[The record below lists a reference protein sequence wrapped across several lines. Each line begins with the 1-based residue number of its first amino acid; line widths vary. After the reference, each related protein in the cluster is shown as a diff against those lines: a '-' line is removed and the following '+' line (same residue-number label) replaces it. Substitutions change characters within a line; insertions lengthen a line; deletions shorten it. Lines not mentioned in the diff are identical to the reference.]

1 MTRIQAVFE
10 KLKEQSIDIFSILQ
24 ISESEYNDI
33 IKGAKELS
41 IAQINQLVKISDIS
55 LDFLCNGKAQTYF
68 DQQVLKYI
76 EQKKNELALKE
87 NKSSVCA
94 LLKDAGFNDVDV
106 DFISNS
112 SKDIK
117 INAYLLLRHNDAKL
131 FDFISSRFAMEEY
144 SCGGTNGVL
153 NRGGKNSSGYK
164 DWDAVKD
171 KLNAL
176 MGYSLSDYGFVY
188 FCKKDFDNLL
198 AKFINGGIIW
208 NSKAILYL
216 MDCGGV
222 ITTIGYDYK
231 THRESALVDVFQTK
245 LLRDYCERHI
255 DE

>member
-10 KLKEQSIDIFSILQ
+10 KLIEQSIDIFSILQ

-41 IAQINQLVKISDIS
+41 IMQANQLVKISNIS
-55 LDFLCNGKAQTYF
+55 LDFLSNGKVQTYF

-76 EQKKNELALKE
+76 EQKKNELTLKE
-87 NKSSVCA
+87 NKSIVCA

-112 SKDIK
+112 SNDIK
-117 INAYLLLRHNDAKL
+117 INAYLLLRHDNAKL
-131 FDFISSRFAMEEY
+131 FEFISSKFVMEEY
-144 SCGGTNGVL
+144 SCGDFNGVL
-153 NRGGKNSSGYK
+153 NRGGKNSEGYK
-164 DWDAVKD
+164 DWNTVKD
-171 KLNAL
+171 KLSSL

-188 FCKKDFDNLL
+188 FCTKDYNNLI
-198 AKFINGGIIW
+198 AKFINGGINW